1 MNNKYINK
9 IDFEKLKKAKTTL
22 KKMKNKDTHTY
33 KLLRSGLEDI
43 ATTDDN
49 NSFLK
54 VLVNMDMVK
63 ELDYDNKTDR
73 ASLNAITSIY
83 PVDKKCWYA
92 DENDHAGFN
101 CLCGWGS
108 HGHRLRIIGIVKYN
122 DKYWV
127 LGSTC
132 IDNLKIMLAE
142 KKAEPNLIEKIDR
155 WIANIK
161 KIDKDKNKA
170 PCLSCG
176 KKSITKTD
184 FKDLRLKRW
193 CKACIVDKKEYVLG
207 LKQKKIVKYAP
218 CSECNTLFKCP
229 GGWLDYKGL
238 VKTKCLS
245 CWKLEKYGKPD
256 TRSYL
261 KP

>member
-92 DENDHAGFN
+92 DDHDHAGFN

-132 IDNLKIMLAE
+132 IDNLKI
-142 KKAEPNLIEKIDR
+142 
-155 WIANIK
+155 
-161 KIDKDKNKA
+161 
-170 PCLSCG
+170 
-176 KKSITKTD
+176 D